1 MKTTLAHPVARLA
14 NRRLGF
20 SRGRLPVPI
29 LFLFWISSQGCIPY
43 LFHIGKE
50 QAKIV
55 IQKRPFEEVLS
66 DPSVSERTKE
76 KLKEVE
82 RIRDFGIRS
91 LALSSKGGFKS
102 FISLDRNAVGWHVSA
117 CHPLR
122 FESYTWW
129 FPIIGSVPYK
139 GYFSL
144 EKAKEEET
152 RLKEEGW
159 DTRIR
164 ITAGY
169 STLGWFEDPLFSA
182 QLYDDRADLAALV
195 LHEMAHA
202 TVYFPGDSVFN
213 ESYASFVE
221 EAGTKAYLFSIG
233 GQKLVEAR
241 ESSEQER
248 EQYKKLLRETAELL
262 KNLYSKK
269 ISEEQIRKEKGEIL
283 LSFKRELGQ
292 RNWKTVNGKKLSER
306 DWNNEDFVG
315 MLRYH
320 SGSAFF
326 ERKFLEVGRDFGKFH
341 EEMRKLVSL
350 SSAERKT
357 LLDSEKD

>member
-1 MKTTLAHPVARLA
+1 MKTTLAHPIARLA

-20 SRGRLPVPI
+20 SRDRLPVPI

-55 IQKRPFEEVLS
+55 MQKRPFEEVLS
-66 DPSVSERTKE
+66 DPSVSEKTKE

-91 LALSSKGGFKS
+91 LALSPKGGFKS
-102 FISLDRNAVGWHVSA
+102 FVSLDRNAVGWHVSA

-129 FPIIGSVPYK
+129 FPIVGSVPYK

-159 DTRIR
+159 ETRVR

-169 STLGWFEDPLFSA
+169 STLGWFEDPLFSP
-182 QLYDDRADLAALV
+182 QLYDDRADLSALV

-221 EAGTKAYLFSIG
+221 EIGTKSYLFSIG
-233 GQKLVEAR
+233 GRQLVEAR

-248 EQYKKLLRETAELL
+248 EQYKKLLHATAESL
-262 KNLYSKK
+262 KNIYSKGG
-269 ISEEQIRKEKGEIL
+269 SDEQIRKEKSEIL
-283 LSFKRELGQ
+283 SSFKTELGQ
-292 RNWKTVNGKKLSER
+292 RNWRTINGKKLSER
-306 DWNNEDFVG
+306 DWNNEDFIG
-315 MLRYH
+315 LLRYH
-320 SGSAFF
+320 SGSVFF
-326 ERKFLEVGRDFGKFH
+326 ERKFQDVGRDFGKFH
-341 EEMRKLVSL
+341 EEMRKLISL
-350 SSAERKT
+350 SSAERKI
-357 LLDSEKD
+357 LLDEEKN